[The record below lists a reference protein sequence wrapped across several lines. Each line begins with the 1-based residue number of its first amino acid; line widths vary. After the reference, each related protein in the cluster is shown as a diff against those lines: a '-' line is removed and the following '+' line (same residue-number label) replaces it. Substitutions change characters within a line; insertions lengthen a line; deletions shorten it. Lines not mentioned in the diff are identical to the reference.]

1 MTTEEKILEGLAEAI
16 VFADAKKM
24 KTLGCLISHF
34 EEVVQWAAE
43 ASRQKILQAS
53 EAAIKLIEK
62 IILDEVSDTNVS
74 LEVVS
79 RTFSAL
85 QEIIRDGRSEDEIT
99 FPEELGL
106 GDGWK
111 SSKNINKRG
120 DQPSPANINQNILP
134 DDINK
139 KILAEFL
146 ERQPGV
152 LEEMETLIL
161 ALEKSDDE
169 NKLGELKRLI
179 HTLKGEAGLL
189 GLVDVEQLCHKT
201 EDLLSKSQPGK
212 VVDILFKVKDWLTQC
227 FDFYSGKGSMSE
239 PVEHII
245 NLLAES
251 QLSIEEDKDPEKLEP
266 EQDEN
271 DKPVPFE
278 ADMDLLGGFASEAI
292 EHLDNADVYLLTLET
307 EPQNEEALNAVFRA
321 FHTIKGSA
329 GFLSLDEISTLSHE
343 AENILDLAR
352 KGKLILTGSTMDVIF
367 DAVDALKKLVD
378 SLCNSLSTGET
389 LPKDDSLPQLL
400 DRIRDVAAGKDEEK
414 ESFQIPATA
423 PGKKLG
429 EILVESGKVTKEGV
443 EKTLKKQEI
452 IPAQKKIGEILAES
466 NVVSSSKVDE
476 ALDTLQ
482 KSHDGTKLGDVLV
495 KKGAA
500 TREDIEAALEKQTK
514 PPATPKLGEL
524 LVRNDEVAAKD
535 VVHALRSQKDTAG
548 KQTVKVKE
556 IVKVDADRLDQLV
569 ETIGELVIA
578 ESIVSQFAG
587 NGNGSNITQQ
597 ISHLDKITRE
607 LQELGT
613 SLRMVPIRS
622 TFQKMARM
630 VRDLARKAGK
640 QVEFSMSGEDTE
652 LDKTVVDNIGDPLVH
667 MIRNAVDHGIEVS
680 PEDRRKAGK
689 PNTGHI

>member
-1 MTTEEKILEGLAEAI
+1 
-16 VFADAKKM
+16 
-24 KTLGCLISHF
+24 
-34 EEVVQWAAE
+34 
-43 ASRQKILQAS
+43 
-53 EAAIKLIEK
+53 
-62 IILDEVSDTNVS
+62 
-74 LEVVS
+74 
-79 RTFSAL
+79 
-85 QEIIRDGRSEDEIT
+85 
-99 FPEELGL
+99 
-106 GDGWK
+106 
-111 SSKNINKRG
+111 
-120 DQPSPANINQNILP
+120 
-134 DDINK
+134 
-139 KILAEFL
+139 
-146 ERQPGV
+146 
-152 LEEMETLIL
+152 
-161 ALEKSDDE
+161 
-169 NKLGELKRLI
+169 
-179 HTLKGEAGLL
+179 
-189 GLVDVEQLCHKT
+189 
-201 EDLLSKSQPGK
+201 
-212 VVDILFKVKDWLTQC
+212 
-227 FDFYSGKGSMSE
+227 
-239 PVEHII
+239 
-245 NLLAES
+245 
-251 QLSIEEDKDPEKLEP
+251 
-266 EQDEN
+266 
-271 DKPVPFE
+271 
-278 ADMDLLGGFASEAI
+278 LLGGFASEAI

-476 ALDTLQ
+476 ALETLQ

-514 PPATPKLGEL
+514 PPATPKLGEM
-524 LVRNDEVAAKD
+524 LVRNNEVAAKD
-535 VVHALRSQKDTAG
+535 IVHALRSQKDTAG

-597 ISHLDKITRE
+597 ISHLDKIARE

-667 MIRNAVDHGIEVS
+667 MIRNAVDHGIEAS

-689 PNTGHI
+689 PDTGHIELRAFHKGGNIYIEIEDDGRGLDREVILAKAREKGLIDDGDSMSDRDVFNMIFKPGFSTAKKITDVSGRGVGMDVVKRNIDALRGQVEINSKLGKGSVFTIRMPLTMAIIDGMVVRVGSERYIIPTLSIVRSVRPQKDDLTSVLNRGELISLQGELIPLFKLYKLFDIEGAEQDPSKAIVVIVEDDGRQTGLLVDELLGQQQIVIKSLDEVLRDTPGISGGAIMPDGQVGMILDISGLVKLVNTKDKNYLTNTVNV